1 MLAWKAGQ
9 GVGGRARRGRL
20 VKVRMIGDREGQGL
34 GADRKRN
41 ARRTV
46 RAGKLFVVLLAA
58 AFALA
63 GCGGSTGTDA

>member
-1 MLAWKAGQ
+1 M
-9 GVGGRARRGRL
+9 
-20 VKVRMIGDREGQGL
+20 

-63 GCGGSTGTDA
+63 GCGASTETISSDVEAENRELRQENERLQGEVERL

>member
-1 MLAWKAGQ
+1 
-9 GVGGRARRGRL
+9 
-20 VKVRMIGDREGQGL
+20 L

-41 ARRTV
+41 AGRAV

-63 GCGGSTGTDA
+63 GCGASTETISSDVEAENRELRQENERLQGEVERL